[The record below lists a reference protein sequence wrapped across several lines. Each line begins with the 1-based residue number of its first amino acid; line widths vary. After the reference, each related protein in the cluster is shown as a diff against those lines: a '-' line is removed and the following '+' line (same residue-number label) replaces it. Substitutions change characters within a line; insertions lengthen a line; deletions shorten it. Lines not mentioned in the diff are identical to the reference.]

1 MHYSPKEELSLKQA
15 TLHQLKV
22 FEAVARHNSF
32 TRAAEELFLTQP
44 TVSMQVKQ
52 LTRAVGVSLFDQ
64 VGKRLY
70 LTQAGE
76 ELVKTCRAIFE
87 NLEKFEMTVAD
98 LQGLKQGRL
107 RVAVITTAK
116 YFIPRLLGPFCRRYP
131 GIDVSLQVTNHEHI
145 IGRLNDNADDLYVMS
160 QLPDYLDITYE
171 AIMENPL
178 VVIAPADHPLANE
191 TNIPLERLGDEPFIM
206 REPGSGTRK
215 AVQELFDARDITLK
229 VQLDLGSNEAIKQA
243 IAGGLGISV
252 LSRHTLALEGI
263 CNELTIL
270 DVEEFPI
277 ERYWYAVYPN
287 GKQLSVVARTF
298 LDYLLT
304 EGKDFAQKTAP
315 RRTSAQTQAKE
326 TPPPSDAN
334 SEDQGHPVNHPPA
347 S

>member
-1 MHYSPKEELSLKQA
+1 MKQA

-52 LTRAVGVSLFDQ
+52 LTRAVGVPLFDQ

-87 NLEKFEMTVAD
+87 NLEQFEMTVAD

-107 RVAVITTAK
+107 RVSVITTAK

-131 GIDVSLQVTNHEHI
+131 GIDVSLQVTNHEFI
-145 IGRLNDNADDLYVMS
+145 LNRLNDNADDLYVMS
-160 QLPDYLDITYE
+160 QLPDLDITYE
-171 AIMENPL
+171 AILDNPL
-178 VVIAPADHPLANE
+178 VVIAPSDHPLVNE
-191 TNIPLERLGDEPFIM
+191 TNIPLERLAEEPFIM

-215 AVQELFDARDITLK
+215 AVQELFDSRDIELK

-263 CNELTIL
+263 CNQLTIL

-287 GKQLSVVARTF
+287 GKQLSIVARTF

-304 EGKDFAQKTAP
+304 EGKDFAQKTALRQTLP
-315 RRTSAQTQAKE
+315 RSQSNGTPLPSA
-326 TPPPSDAN
+326 AN
-334 SEDQGHPVNHPPA
+334 SGDQGHPADHPPA